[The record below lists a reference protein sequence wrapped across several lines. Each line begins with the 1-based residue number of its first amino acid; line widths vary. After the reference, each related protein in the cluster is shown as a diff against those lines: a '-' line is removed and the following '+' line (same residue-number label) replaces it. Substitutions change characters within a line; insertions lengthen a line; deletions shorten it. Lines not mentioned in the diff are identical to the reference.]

1 MATPASVS
9 EKDGAYGEA
18 IPASERWPPVPDRRQ
33 GGTAAGV
40 GSADG
45 RKESL

>member
-9 EKDGAYGEA
+9 ETGGAYGEA
-18 IPASERWPPVPDRRQ
+18 IPASERWPSMPDQRH